1 MKNMMTH
8 APILCLIMA
17 CALVCA
23 SCKKENAPA
32 TTDTAN
38 NGVTIAYVNGDSV
51 LLKYEGFQEISDVM
65 KDKQQKAEAALQSK
79 LQALEKEFI
88 AYQQKAQSG
97 TMTPKDMEARERYLG
112 SRQESLMA
120 ERDAI
125 AQAMLAETDSIN
137 KQLKAILDKQLD
149 IIKARDGYDFI
160 LNYVAGGAILS
171 ADPKYDITEEVLKML
186 HESGDK
192 VMPDTTAN

>member
-1 MKNMMTH
+1 MKNMISPAT
-8 APILCLIMA
+8 LTCL
-17 CALVCA
+17 ALGVVLVFA

-32 TTDTAN
+32 SNDTTRE
-38 NGVTIAYVNGDSV
+38 GVTIAYVNGDSV
-51 LLKYEGFQEISDVM
+51 LLKYEGFQQISDVM
-65 KDKQQKAEAALQSK
+65 KEKQQKAEAALQNK

-97 TMTPKDMEARERYLG
+97 TMTPKDMEAREKYLG
-112 SRQESLMA
+112 SKQESLMA

-192 VMPDTTAN
+192 VMPDSTGN